1 MHCLPYER
9 ARASDE
15 SFHHII
21 TSKFAKLRADD
32 ETREVRHIAN
42 ENPDV
47 TWRNDRRRRDEHQEK
62 RKEYLEVVSSL
73 PLRQKLGDRIVL
85 LEGTTERKLIRL
97 VS

>member
-1 MHCLPYER
+1 MMHCLPYER

-47 TWRNDRRRRDEHQEK
+47 TWRNDRRRRDEHQEEK
-62 RKEYLEVVSSL
+62 GVEVVSSL
-73 PLRQKLGDRIVL
+73 PLRQKLRNRIVL